1 VTRRSEPP
9 AAVGPRRVAAPAA
22 VLAGALALVAAPVA
36 LAHGGVVPEAP
47 TVASLVLGWSFDPM
61 AWLPAIAALL
71 LWRAGI
77 GRANQAHPGH
87 PVERRR
93 TASWVAGVAVILVAL
108 DSGVARYDT
117 TLFSVHMV
125 QHMLLTMVAPPL
137 LLTAGPITL
146 LLQASSAQTRR
157 RWILPFL
164 HARVIRFLAFP
175 VVAWILF
182 AAVMWGTHFSP
193 LFDASLE
200 NPWVHVT
207 EHGLYLVTAS
217 LFWWPVTGPDPSP
230 WRMPSSVRPMYVG
243 LQMPQNTFLA
253 VAIYSSTVPLYAHY
267 VTTIRSW
274 GPTPLEDQQL
284 AGGIMWLGGDVAF
297 LLSVILLVAAWMRD
311 EERRTPSEDRR
322 LEPERAA
329 IREREVRLASRLAAE
344 QGSPV
349 AVGVAVAA
357 GAAGGVGGA
366 EPRPTPAPG
375 DQASGGTGASR

>member
-1 VTRRSEPP
+1 MTRRSDPP
-9 AAVGPRRVAAPAA
+9 ATAVALRVAGPAA
-22 VLAGALALVAAPVA
+22 VLAGALVLVAAPVA

-47 TVASLVLGWSFDPM
+47 TVGSLVLGWSFDPM
-61 AWLPAIAALL
+61 AWLPAIVGLL
-71 LWRAGI
+71 LWRAGV
-77 GRANQAHPGH
+77 GRANRAHPGH

-108 DSGVARYDT
+108 DSGIARYDT

-200 NPWVHVT
+200 NPWVHVL

-230 WRMPSSVRPMYVG
+230 WRMPSAVRPMYVG

-253 VAIYSSTVPLYAHY
+253 VAIYSATAPMYAHY

-297 LLSVILLVAAWMRD
+297 LLSVILLVAAWMRA

-329 IREREVRLASRLAAE
+329 IREREVRLAARLAAE
-344 QGSPV
+344 QGS
-349 AVGVAVAA
+349 VGTVRAA
-357 GAAGGVGGA
+357 S
-366 EPRPTPAPG
+366 G
-375 DQASGGTGASR
+375 DQPSGGTGAPR